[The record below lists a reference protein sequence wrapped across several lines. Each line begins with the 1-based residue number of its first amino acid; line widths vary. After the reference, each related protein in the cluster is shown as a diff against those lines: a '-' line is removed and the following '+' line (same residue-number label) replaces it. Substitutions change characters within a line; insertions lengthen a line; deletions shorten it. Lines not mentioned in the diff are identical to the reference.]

1 MRTGSFAPGPLPDVP
16 NQNSD
21 NPFSPIDLMSD
32 VVPVLVM
39 LAVKSI
45 PKEVIEDRRLRAGHR
60 AS

>member
-1 MRTGSFAPGPLPDVP
+1 
-16 NQNSD
+16 
-21 NPFSPIDLMSD
+21 
-32 VVPVLVM
+32 VM